1 MDRLSHITKQRLTAQ
16 QMAAEAEHPSADT
29 LVAFTEQGLQGTQRQ
44 RVLSHLAV
52 CPECRQAVSLAISA
66 EQVSPVAIPSRSH
79 GLRFPMAMRWASA
92 AAALAVAI
100 GIGVL
105 SSEHQNRPSPRA
117 SAPPQTKEK
126 SVMPAAQPGIEQNS
140 QIAKTEAKAEAET
153 KAANS
158 RRASQP
164 RVMADASARR
174 AETRLHKTQS
184 GTVLGGLVAGAHPTT
199 VPPPNVA
206 DGFISDAAPPPPP
219 PSASPDKKAS
229 TFSDVAAAP
238 SGLAG
243 GVFAPSTSSQ
253 PVRAAR
259 SNAQLEEES
268 QAGRVESS
276 TFNGPA
282 RASLQQ
288 RPTSSAEMKAV
299 ASSAIGGPVRSG
311 AIHGFAPIAHWSVS
325 SNGKLQRQSGDGRF
339 TLVEPAPGVSIRTVA
354 AQGIEVWAAGSRP
367 DLSAQQWQQ
376 RPVLFHSSDAGE
388 TWMQIAGP
396 WQSPI
401 TALTLSGTNT
411 LTVISADGSW
421 KTDDAGKSWTKK

>member
-1 MDRLSHITKQRLTAQ
+1 MDRLSNITKQRLTAQ
-16 QMAAEAEHPSADT
+16 QMAAEAEHPPADT
-29 LVAFTEQGLQGTQRQ
+29 LVAFTEQGLQGAQRQ

-52 CPECRQAVSLAISA
+52 CPECRQAVSLAVSA
-66 EQVSPVAIPSRSH
+66 EQVSSVAFPSRSH

-105 SSEHQNRPSPRA
+105 SSEHQPSPRA

-140 QIAKTEAKAEAET
+140 QIAQTEAKAEAET
-153 KAANS
+153 KAVNS

-174 AETRLHKTQS
+174 AETRLHNTQS
-184 GTVLGGLVAGAHPTT
+184 GTALGGLVAGAHPTT
-199 VPPPNVA
+199 VPRPNVA
-206 DGFISDAAPPPPP
+206 DGFMASDAAPPPPP
-219 PSASPDKKAS
+219 PAASADTKAS
-229 TFSDVAAAP
+229 TFSDIAAAP
-238 SGLAG
+238 SGLVG
-243 GVFAPSTSSQ
+243 GVFTPSTSSQ

-259 SNAQLEEES
+259 SNAQLQEAS
-268 QAGRVESS
+268 QAGGVDSS
-276 TFNGPA
+276 TFNGQA

-288 RPTSSAEMKAV
+288 RPASSAEMKAV

-311 AIHGFAPIAHWSVS
+311 AIHGFAPIAHWTVS
-325 SNGKLQRQSGDGRF
+325 NNGKLQRQSGDGRF
-339 TLVEPAPGVSIRTVA
+339 TLVEPAPGVAIRTVA
-354 AQGIEVWAAGSRP
+354 AQGIEVWAAGSQP